1 MCYQATGEFGLDDR
15 RGLDEDMTAKM
26 ELTFQLRSEML
37 QEKSTPSPK
46 KHRAGQPESTWPGG
60 AGPER
65 PREGLGPAG
74 PVRGEKWC
82 AGVDFVLCCS
92 SVDKKVR

>member
-15 RGLDEDMTAKM
+15 KGLDEDMTAKM

-46 KHRAGQPESTWPGG
+46 KHRAGRS
-60 AGPER
+60 R
-65 PREGLGPAG
+65 P
-74 PVRGEKWC
+74 
-82 AGVDFVLCCS
+82 
-92 SVDKKVR
+92 